1 MIANM
6 ILFMA
11 FALND
16 TVPQTTSYKAIVVD
30 AETHMR
36 IKDAKVVVDGGVA
49 ETKTIWDGSFS
60 VNVPFKQLSISQKG
74 YLTRKMNYEE
84 RTDTIFL
91 LNNYKNI
98 DEVVVWGKRP
108 TSQMNMKMTPGD
120 AIGRVSQPSGMD
132 FLGALDHIVHAKKYK
147 RKKKCKENLEKY

>member
-11 FALND
+11 MTLTD
-16 TVPQTTSYKAIVVD
+16 SVSQTASYNAIVID
-30 AETHMR
+30 AETNTR
-36 IKDAKVVVDGGVA
+36 IRDAKVVVDGGIA

-60 VNVPFKQLSISQKG
+60 VSGPFKQLSISKMG

-91 LNNYKNI
+91 INNCKNI

-108 TSQMNMKMTPGD
+108 SIQMDLKMKPNET
-120 AIGRVSQPSGMD
+120 IGMSQPSGMD
-132 FLGALDHIVHAKKYK
+132 FLAALDHIVHAKKYK
-147 RKKKCKENLEKY
+147 RRKKCKEYLKEY